1 MAKLSLVLVGALAAA
16 LIALASGGI
25 FMMSARGFSARERP
39 TALERW
45 MARRA
50 RTLAAP
56 AGARERTNP
65 VADSPEVLA
74 EARAHWADHCA
85 TCHANN
91 GSGDTE
97 MGKRLYPP
105 APDMRQA
112 ETQQMT
118 DGELFYIIQNGIR
131 MTGMPAWGGSSPNAM
146 SHDEQ
151 DSWKLVRFIRHLT
164 ALSNQEEREMQG
176 LNPKTPDDLK
186 EEQEERDF
194 LNGGNPNEEPEHH
207 HHH

>member
-1 MAKLSLVLVGALAAA
+1 MHKAGWFSAGALAIVIAA
-16 LIALASGGI
+16 LLAGGVLVLG
-25 FMMSARGFSARERP
+25 ARGFSAREMP
-39 TALERW
+39 SAVERW
-45 MARRA
+45 VAREA
-50 RTLAAP
+50 RGMAAP

-65 VADSPEVLA
+65 IPDSPQVEA

-85 TCHANN
+85 GCHANN

-97 MGKRLYPP
+97 MGKRMYPP

-112 ETQQMT
+112 PTQQMT
-118 DGELFYIIQNGIR
+118 DGELFFIIQNGVR
-131 MTGMPAWGGSSPNAM
+131 LTGMPGWGGGSS
-146 SHDEQ
+146 HDEE
-151 DSWKLVRFIRHLT
+151 DSWKLVRFIRHLPQ
-164 ALSNQEEREMQG
+164 LSAEEEREIQS

-194 LNGGNPNEEPEHH
+194 LNGENPHEENEHH